1 MGSYIYFPFGTI
13 TTAQRNAQM
22 VRFAVNGKVCGKR
35 NKGKKTSCPLGIL
48 SVLVVG
54 ISLLISDQR
63 SLCYSLRELG
73 KDIERGTNISL
84 VTG

>member
-1 MGSYIYFPFGTI
+1 
-13 TTAQRNAQM
+13 M
-22 VRFAVNGKVCGKR
+22 VKFAVR
-35 NKGKKTSCPLGIL
+35 ETKGKTSCPLGIL

-54 ISLLISDQR
+54 ISLLINDQR
-63 SLCYSLRELG
+63 SLCYSLRELM

>member
-1 MGSYIYFPFGTI
+1 
-13 TTAQRNAQM
+13 M
-22 VRFAVNGKVCGKR
+22 VKFAVR
-35 NKGKKTSCPLGIL
+35 ETKGKTSCPLGIL

-54 ISLLISDQR
+54 ISLLINDQH
-63 SLCYSLRELG
+63 SLCYSLRELV